1 MAHHITVQDLIG
13 YASEDL
19 KLDLIAGEEGLNRQ
33 IISADSNRPGLALC
47 GYYDHFGSDRVQIFG
62 KGEVAYIEELSS
74 SDQFEVLSQFFSYT
88 IPCLIF
94 VSDLC
99 VSELIKTLAGQY
111 QVPVLSTPL
120 TSTIFT
126 VRLLHFLE
134 DELGSADCVHGNLV
148 DVFGIGVLILG
159 KSGIGKSECSLELIQ
174 KGHRLIADDSVL
186 LKQVAGPRVLGM
198 RSRLFKHYIEVR
210 GLGIIDVVSLFGVT
224 AVGDRKQ
231 VELVVFLEEW
241 NENRGY
247 DRTGFSNESYVF
259 HETDIDQVTI
269 PVAPGRNISNLIE
282 TAAAN
287 LLSQKFGID
296 APKNLNS
303 ELNDTLSNKKNTA

>member
-1 MAHHITVQDLIG
+1 MAHHITVQNLIEHAG
-13 YASEDL
+13 GDL

-33 IISADSNRPGLALC
+33 IILADSNRPGLALC
-47 GYYDHFGSDRVQIFG
+47 GYYEYFGSDRVQIFG
-62 KGEVAYIEELSS
+62 KGEVAYLQNLSYS
-74 SDQFEVLSQFFSYT
+74 NRFEVLSLFFSYT
-88 IPCLIF
+88 IPCLVF

-99 VSELIKTLAGQY
+99 VPEVIKTLAEQH
-111 QVPVLSTPL
+111 QVPILSTPL
-120 TSTIFT
+120 SSTIFT
-126 VRLLHFLE
+126 VRLLQFLE
-134 DELGSADCVHGNLV
+134 DELGAVDCVHGNLV
-148 DVFGIGVLILG
+148 DVFGIGVLVLG

-186 LKQVAGPRVLGM
+186 LKQVAGPRILGT
-198 RSRLFKHYIEVR
+198 RSKLFKHYIEVR
-210 GLGIIDVVSLFGVT
+210 GLGIIDVVSSFGVT
-224 AVGDRKQ
+224 AIGDQKQ
-231 VELVVFLEEW
+231 VELVVCLEEW
-241 NENRGY
+241 DENQGY

-296 APKNLNS
+296 APKNLNN
-303 ELNDTLSNKKNTA
+303 ELNETLGD

>member
-1 MAHHITVQDLIG
+1 MAHHITVQNLIE
-13 YASEDL
+13 YAGRDL
-19 KLDLIAGEEGLNRQ
+19 KLDLIVGEKGLNRQ

-62 KGEVAYIEELSS
+62 RSEVAYLESLSPS
-74 SDQFEVLSQFFSYT
+74 NRFEVLSLFFSYT

-94 VSDLC
+94 VSNLC
-99 VSELIKTLAGQY
+99 VPETVKILAGQH
-111 QVPVLSTPL
+111 QVPVLLTPL
-120 TSTIFT
+120 TSTVFT
-126 VRLLHFLE
+126 VRLLQFLE
-134 DELGSADCVHGNLV
+134 DELGSADCVHGNLL
-148 DVFGIGVLILG
+148 DVFGIGVLVLG

-186 LKQVAGPRVLGM
+186 LKQVAGPRVLGT
-198 RSRLFKHYIEVR
+198 RSSLFKHYIEVR

-224 AVGDRKQ
+224 AIGDRKQ
-231 VELVVFLEEW
+231 VELVVCLEEW
-241 NENRGY
+241 DEKQGY
-247 DRTGFSNESYVF
+247 DRTGFSNDFYVF
-259 HETDIDQVTI
+259 HGTQINQVTI

-282 TAAAN
+282 TAVAN

-303 ELNDTLSNKKNTA
+303 ELNKTLGD

>member
-1 MAHHITVQDLIG
+1 MAHHITVQDLVERAG
-13 YASEDL
+13 GDL
-19 KLDLIAGEEGLNRQ
+19 KLGLIVGEKGLNRQ

-47 GYYDHFGSDRVQIFG
+47 GYYEHFGSDRVQVFG
-62 KGEVAYIEELSS
+62 KGEVAYLQDLSS
-74 SDQFEVLSQFFSYT
+74 SNRFEVLSLFFSYPV
-88 IPCLIF
+88 PCLVF

-99 VSELIKTLAGQY
+99 VPDVVKTLASQH
-111 QVPVLSTPL
+111 QIPVLSTPL
-120 TSTIFT
+120 PSTIFT
-126 VRLLHFLE
+126 VRLLRFLE
-134 DELGSADCVHGNLV
+134 DELGVVDCIHGNLV

-159 KSGIGKSECSLELIQ
+159 KSGIGKSECSLELVQ

-186 LKQVAGPRVLGM
+186 LKQVAGPRILG
-198 RSRLFKHYIEVR
+198 SRPEFFKHYIEVR

-224 AVGDRKQ
+224 AIGDRKQ

-241 NENRGY
+241 DENQGY

-259 HETDIDQVTI
+259 HEAEVNQVTI

-282 TAAAN
+282 TAVAN
-287 LLSQKFGID
+287 LLSQRFGID

-303 ELNDTLSNKKNTA
+303 ELSKALEN

>member
-1 MAHHITVQDLIG
+1 MVHHITVQNLIEHAG
-13 YASEDL
+13 GDL

-47 GYYDHFGSDRVQIFG
+47 GYYEYFGSDRVQIFG
-62 KGEVAYIEELSS
+62 KGEVAYLQNLSYS
-74 SDQFEVLSQFFSYT
+74 TRFEVLSLFFSYT
-88 IPCLIF
+88 IPCLVF

-99 VSELIKTLAGQY
+99 VPEVIKTLAEQH
-111 QVPVLSTPL
+111 QVPILSTPL
-120 TSTIFT
+120 SSTIFT
-126 VRLLHFLE
+126 VRLLQFLE
-134 DELGSADCVHGNLV
+134 DELGAVDCVHGNLV
-148 DVFGIGVLILG
+148 DVFGIGVLVLG

-186 LKQVAGPRVLGM
+186 LKQVAGPRILGT
-198 RSRLFKHYIEVR
+198 RSKLFKHYIEVR
-210 GLGIIDVVSLFGVT
+210 GLGIIDVVSSFGVT
-224 AVGDRKQ
+224 AIGDQKQ
-231 VELVVFLEEW
+231 VELVVCLEEW
-241 NENRGY
+241 DENQGY

-282 TAAAN
+282 TAVAN

-296 APKNLNS
+296 APKNLNN
-303 ELNDTLSNKKNTA
+303 ELNETLGD

>member
-1 MAHHITVQDLIG
+1 MAHHITVQDLVERAG
-13 YASEDL
+13 GNL
-19 KLDLIAGEEGLNRQ
+19 KLGLIVGEKGLNRQ

-47 GYYDHFGSDRVQIFG
+47 GYYEHFGSDRVQVFG
-62 KGEVAYIEELSS
+62 KGEVAYLQDLSS
-74 SDQFEVLSQFFSYT
+74 SNRFEVLSLFFSYPV
-88 IPCLIF
+88 PCLVF

-99 VSELIKTLAGQY
+99 VPDVVKTLASQH
-111 QVPVLSTPL
+111 QIPVFSTPL
-120 TSTIFT
+120 PSTIFT
-126 VRLLHFLE
+126 VRLLRFLE
-134 DELGSADCVHGNLV
+134 DELGVVDCIHGNLV

-159 KSGIGKSECSLELIQ
+159 KSGIGKSECSLELVQ

-186 LKQVAGPRVLGM
+186 LKQVAGPRILG
-198 RSRLFKHYIEVR
+198 SRPEFFKHYIEVR

-224 AVGDRKQ
+224 AIGDRKQ

-241 NENRGY
+241 DENQGY

-259 HETDIDQVTI
+259 HEAEVNQVTI

-282 TAAAN
+282 TAVAN
-287 LLSQKFGID
+287 LLSQRFGID

-303 ELNDTLSNKKNTA
+303 ELSKALEN

>member
-1 MAHHITVQDLIG
+1 MAHHITVQDLVERAG
-13 YASEDL
+13 GDL
-19 KLDLIAGEEGLNRQ
+19 KLGLIVGEKGLNRQ

-47 GYYDHFGSDRVQIFG
+47 GYYEHFGSDRVQVFG
-62 KGEVAYIEELSS
+62 KGEVAYLQDLSS
-74 SDQFEVLSQFFSYT
+74 SNRFEVLSLFFSYPV
-88 IPCLIF
+88 PCLVF

-99 VSELIKTLAGQY
+99 VPDVVKTLASQH
-111 QVPVLSTPL
+111 QIPVLSTPL
-120 TSTIFT
+120 PSTIFT
-126 VRLLHFLE
+126 VRLLRFLE
-134 DELGSADCVHGNLV
+134 DELGVVDCIHGNLV

-159 KSGIGKSECSLELIQ
+159 KSGIGKSECSLELVQ

-186 LKQVAGPRVLGM
+186 LKQVAGPRVLG
-198 RSRLFKHYIEVR
+198 SRPEFFKHYIEVR

-224 AVGDRKQ
+224 AIGDRKQ

-241 NENRGY
+241 DENQGY

-259 HETDIDQVTI
+259 HEAEVNQVTI

-282 TAAAN
+282 TAVAN
-287 LLSQKFGID
+287 LLSQRFGID

-303 ELNDTLSNKKNTA
+303 ELSKALEN